1 MEGMFPEGYFYILSR
16 KHGFALDVYDG
27 GTSEGTNL
35 IVWPQ
40 KFQDSDNQLWSF
52 EGGRL
57 TNKKSG
63 HVMDISSSA
72 FKKDKTIVQ
81 KKRKANKQSQEWIYD
96 QGFICSK
103 EYPSLVLDIRGDSPK
118 GGAQVLL
125 YKRKDTDN
133 LNQLWQFEPYQQFEN
148 ALNMVTTAQPLH
160 KKDTFGQP
168 SLGYAAEV
176 GVPPELKAIP
186 ENNNIAGVGKNASA
200 TPSSNGPVDNSRIDP
215 ALAQYGSFYGGTP
228 TSPPAA
234 QPGQKPVSSQ
244 YPPPPSK
251 STNEGYP
258 PPPQAGPAPSSS
270 SNSYPPPPP
279 GGNSGYGAPP
289 SYPPTQQQGGAYPP
303 ANNSNSGYPPPPISP
318 SNYQQQHPVSGSGYP
333 PAPSSPNYQQQRPV
347 SGSGYPPAPA
357 SPNYQQ
363 QQSAYPPA
371 TGYPPQPSNSSG
383 YPPAPSSPSNYL
395 NNSSSGYPPAS
406 NTGYPPSNSQLST
419 SPPSYPPSYPPASNT
434 GYPPTSPGYPQPG
447 GNGGGNLYQQ
457 QPGGMPSGYPPSG
470 GNPPPMPGSRPQQ
483 DQYGYPQ
490 P

>member
-1 MEGMFPEGYFYILSR
+1 MFPEGYFYILSR

-81 KKRKANKQSQEWIYD
+81 KKRKPNKQSQEWIYD

-160 KKDTFGQP
+160 KKETFGQP

-234 QPGQKPVSSQ
+234 QPGQKPSSSQ
-244 YPPPPSK
+244 YPPPPPST
-251 STNEGYP
+251 STNDAYP
-258 PPPQAGPAPSSS
+258 PPPAQAGPAPSSS
-270 SNSYPPPPP
+270 SNAYPPPPLP
-279 GGNSGYGAPP
+279 GNHPNSNSGYG
-289 SYPPTQQQGGAYPP
+289 YPPAQQQGGAYPP
-303 ANNSNSGYPPPPISP
+303 ANNSNSGYPPPPSSP
-318 SNYQQQHPVSGSGYP
+318 SNYQQQQHPISGSGYP
-333 PAPSSPNYQQQRPV
+333 PPPSSPSNYQ
-347 SGSGYPPAPA
+347 SG
-357 SPNYQQ
+357 
-363 QQSAYPPA
+363 YPPA
-371 TGYPPQPSNSSG
+371 TGYPPPSSTSSG

-395 NNSSSGYPPAS
+395 NNNSSSGYPPAS
-406 NTGYPPSNSQLST
+406 NSGYPPTNSQLST
-419 SPPSYPPSYPPASNT
+419 SPPSYPPSYPPASNS
-434 GYPPTSPGYPQPG
+434 GYPPSSPNYPHPGSNQG
-447 GNGGGNLYQQ
+447 GNFYQQ
-457 QPGGMPSGYPPSG
+457 QPGGGGGYPPSG
-470 GNPPPMPGSRPQQ
+470 GNNPPPLPGSRPQQQ